1 MWAIGGGGWI
11 PGLTFSHMGSKAQ
24 ESDSAF
30 LGTLSFNIRSSNTF
44 FLKALSQIVSGY
56 LLSRTEKYWDL
67 EAVLASL
74 AQVSK
79 KPGPQAPTESMAASP
94 SQSGPQSSCLRVWSV
109 SGSVHKYEHVS
120 YHKLLTHRPDVQSA
134 WSSRGFGLAVQGVSH
149 PELQFPTGT
158 LVIPSLTNRILLLG
172 PANTAWLCTPRPTT
186 TTATT
191 GLPAPSGR
199 VMKCPLHA
207 LSSASQTVPARC
219 PNKYL
224 LRKQMTKGFPGGS
237 VVKSK
242 PTTMTNKEFT

>member
-1 MWAIGGGGWI
+1 M
-11 PGLTFSHMGSKAQ
+11 
-24 ESDSAF
+24 
-30 LGTLSFNIRSSNTF
+30 GTLSFNIRGSNIL

-79 KPGPQAPTESMAASP
+79 KPGPHAPTESMAAPP
-94 SQSGPQSSCLRVWSV
+94 SQSGPQSSCFRVWSV
-109 SGSVHKYEHVS
+109 SESVHKYEHLS
-120 YHKLLTHRPDVQSA
+120 YHKLLTNRPDVQSA
-134 WSSRGFGLAVQGVSH
+134 CSSRGFGLAVQGVSH
-149 PELQFPTGT
+149 PELEFPIGT

-172 PANTAWLCTPRPTT
+172 PANTAWLCTPHPTT

-199 VMKCPLHA
+199 VVKCPVHA
-207 LSSASQTVPARC
+207 LSSASQAVPARG
-219 PNKYL
+219 PDNYL
-224 LRKQMTKGFPGGS
+224 LRRQITKGFPGGS

-242 PTTMTNKEFT
+242 LTATANEEFT